1 MKENEAYDNLFIQ
14 KLISLHIIWNCHSVF
29 IQHIM
34 VSKMGFYEFI
44 CISLKT
50 LQTTPSIYIAD
61 LP

>member
-1 MKENEAYDNLFIQ
+1 MKENEVYDNLFI
-14 KLISLHIIWNCHSVF
+14 KKKSISLHFIWNCHSVF

-50 LQTTPSIYIAD
+50 L
-61 LP
+61 

>member
-1 MKENEAYDNLFIQ
+1 MKENEAYDNLFI
-14 KLISLHIIWNCHSVF
+14 KKKSISLHIFWNCHSVF

-50 LQTTPSIYIAD
+50 L
-61 LP
+61 